1 MIRKSVILAGAGLAL
16 TTASPAHATWDW
28 WNWGGWTGSH
38 THNPTCGHTST
49 SSTSTTSTTSTSTG
63 STTGGTTNG
72 GSTTTGGGTTT
83 GGSTTTGGTTSGT
96 QVPEPGMFGMF
107 GLSLAAVAYSRR
119 RRKQAA

>member
-63 STTGGTTNG
+63 STTGGTTT
-72 GSTTTGGGTTT
+72 S
-83 GGSTTTGGTTSGT
+83 GSTTTGGTTSGT